1 MSNDNFNNNNNINN
15 TGRHYTG
22 RGNNETGRH
31 GTGRMNDDAGSNN
44 TGRHNSG
51 GSNGTGRMNDK
62 SASDRTEPP
71 APADSGR
78 ARKKPFFLFRAAD
91 TTIELISSIISGFFK
106 VFGTLLLIIAVTGM
120 LFACV
125 FAYYVKT
132 SLTPNL
138 DISLDDY
145 KLNQSSTIY
154 YQDAGGEWRELG
166 TISGRQNRVWVDYSD
181 IPWYM
186 EKAVVAIEDK
196 RFYDHKGVDWYRT
209 SGAFIKMFATMQN
222 SYGGS
227 TITQQLIKN
236 LTGQDQVTVQRK
248 LTEIFGALE
257 LEKRYDKQE
266 IIEWYL
272 NAVYFGEGCYGVQTA
287 AQTYFGKD
295 VSELSLAECASIVGI
310 TNKPTY
316 YDPFYNEENNKER
329 QETILREMY
338 EQGYIDYQMYTDAVA
353 EELVFTRSVD
363 DDYTQRI
370 YSYYEEVVI
379 DDLIHDLMERKGISR
394 EAATTLVYN
403 GGYKIY
409 CCLDVGVQSAI
420 DSIYTDLSAIPGGT
434 RNGEQLQSAI
444 VVMNPFDG
452 RILGLAGGVGT
463 KDRNFPLNRA
473 TGTYRSP
480 GSSIKPLAS
489 YGPAVDMG
497 LITPTT
503 LVNDMPGMHLSGT
516 NWFPANDSNFYFY
529 GTVTIYQALEN
540 SLNTVA
546 AQIVDKLTPQTS
558 YNYLTSKLG
567 FTSLLPSDA
576 DYAPMALGQM
586 AYGVTVREMAQAYC
600 SFVNDGVF
608 TYGRT
613 YSLVT
618 DFDGNTIIDNSP
630 VTIDAFKPNT
640 AYTMTYMLQ
649 NAVENGTGKE
659 ARLYNMPVAGKT
671 GSSTD
676 YKDRWFCGVTPYY
689 CAAVW
694 TGYDI
699 PQVVTGNGNPAA
711 QLWRKVMQQLHD
723 GLEYKA
729 FTYPYIGENTG
740 IFGITNGY
748 TSDLD
753 TGTDD
758 DFTGWGSSSGDTG
771 LDWGSGSGDTG
782 IDWGSGSGDTGID
795 WGNNSGGTGWGDNS
809 GWGGIDWGNG
819 TDYLG

>member
-1 MSNDNFNNNNNINN
+1 MNNDSSKNN
-15 TGRHYTG
+15 TGRIGNDSTGNTG
-22 RGNNETGRH
+22 RDN
-31 GTGRMNDDAGSNN
+31 TGRMNGS
-44 TGRHNSG
+44 TGRLSPPAQEPSG
-51 GSNGTGRMNDK
+51 GS
-62 SASDRTEPP
+62 
-71 APADSGR
+71 
-78 ARKKPFFLFRAAD
+78 ARKKPHFVFKAAD
-91 TTIELISSIISGFFK
+91 VTVELISSIFSTIFK
-106 VFGTLLLIIAVTGM
+106 VFGSILLIFIITGM

-132 SLTPNL
+132 CLTPNL
-138 DISLDDY
+138 DLSLDDY

-154 YQDAGGEWRELG
+154 YQDAGGEWRELS
-166 TISGRQNRVWVDYSD
+166 TLSGKQKRVWVDYGD

-209 SGAFIKMFATMQN
+209 SGAFVKMFATMQN

-295 VSELSLAECASIVGI
+295 VKDLSLAECAAIVGI

-316 YDPFYNEENNKER
+316 YYPFYNEENNKER

-338 EQGYIDYQMYTDAVA
+338 EQGYIDYQMYKEAV
-353 EELVFTRSVD
+353 EEPLVFTHSAEEET
-363 DDYTQRI
+363 TQRI

-379 DDLIHDLMERKGISR
+379 ADVINDLMERKGISR
-394 EAATTLVYN
+394 ETAQTLVYN

-409 CCLDVGVQSAI
+409 CCVDVSVQSAI
-420 DSIYTDLSAIPGGT
+420 DAVYTDLTAIP
-434 RNGEQLQSAI
+434 RASRDQQLQSAI
-444 VVMNPFDG
+444 VVMNPYDG
-452 RILGLAGGVGT
+452 RILGLAGGVGV

-489 YGPAVDMG
+489 YGPAVDTG
-497 LITPTT
+497 LITPNT
-503 LVNDMPGMHLSGT
+503 LVNDQAGMHLSGT
-516 NWFPANDSNFYFY
+516 NWFPANDSNIYY
-529 GTVTIYQALEN
+529 GTVTIYQALQY

-546 AQIVDKLTPQTS
+546 AQIVDKLGPQTS
-558 YNYLTSKLG
+558 YNYLTTKLG
-567 FTSLLPSDA
+567 FTSLVPADA
-576 DYAPMALGQM
+576 DYAPMALGQLTN
-586 AYGVTVREMAQAYC
+586 GVTVREMAQAYC
-600 SFVNDGVF
+600 AFVNDGIF

-618 DFDGNTIIDNSP
+618 DFDGNTVIDNSP
-630 VTIDAFKPNT
+630 TTISAFKPNT
-640 AYTMTYMLQ
+640 AYTMTYMMQ
-649 NAVENGTGKE
+649 NAVENGTGRE

-671 GSSTD
+671 GTSGD

-689 CAAVW
+689 VAAVW
-694 TGYDI
+694 TGFDTPATI
-699 PQVVTGNGNPAA
+699 NVSGNPAA
-711 QLWRKVMQQLHD
+711 QLWKKVMQPLHD

-729 FTYPYIGENTG
+729 FTYPYIGGNTG
-740 IFGITNGY
+740 IFGIQDSVYPSNDFDS
-748 TSDLD
+748 SDY
-753 TGTDD
+753 
-758 DFTGWGSSSGDTG
+758 
-771 LDWGSGSGDTG
+771 
-782 IDWGSGSGDTGID
+782 
-795 WGNNSGGTGWGDNS
+795 TGWGDSSGSDSSDWGNS
-809 GWGGIDWGNG
+809 GSTDWGNSDSSDWGSNWGWGGIDWGNSGG
-819 TDYLG
+819 TSFLG

>member
-1 MSNDNFNNNNNINN
+1 MNNDSSKNN
-15 TGRHYTG
+15 TGRIGNDSTGNTG
-22 RGNNETGRH
+22 RDS
-31 GTGRMNDDAGSNN
+31 TGRMNG
-44 TGRHNSG
+44 
-51 GSNGTGRMNDK
+51 GTGRI
-62 SASDRTEPP
+62 SPP
-71 APADSGR
+71 AQEPSGS
-78 ARKKPFFLFRAAD
+78 ARKKPHFVFKAAD
-91 TTIELISSIISGFFK
+91 VTVELISSIFSTIFK
-106 VFGTLLLIIAVTGM
+106 VFGSILLIFIITGM

-132 SLTPNL
+132 CLTPNL
-138 DISLDDY
+138 DLSLDDY

-154 YQDAGGEWRELG
+154 YQDAGGEWRELS
-166 TISGRQNRVWVDYSD
+166 TLSGKQKRVWVDYGD

-209 SGAFIKMFATMQN
+209 SGAFVKMFATMQN

-295 VSELSLAECASIVGI
+295 VKDLSLAECAAIVGI

-338 EQGYIDYQMYTDAVA
+338 EQGYIDYQMYKEAV
-353 EELVFTRSVD
+353 EEPLVFTHSAEEET
-363 DDYTQRI
+363 TQRI

-379 DDLIHDLMERKGISR
+379 ADVINDLMERKGISR
-394 EAATTLVYN
+394 ETAQTLVYN

-409 CCLDVGVQSAI
+409 CCVDVSVQSAI
-420 DSIYTDLSAIPGGT
+420 DAVYTDLTAIP
-434 RNGEQLQSAI
+434 RASRDQQLQSAI
-444 VVMNPFDG
+444 VVMNPYDG
-452 RILGLAGGVGT
+452 RILGLAGGVGV

-489 YGPAVDMG
+489 YGPAVDTG
-497 LITPTT
+497 LITPNT
-503 LVNDMPGMHLSGT
+503 LVNDQAGMHLSGT
-516 NWFPANDSNFYFY
+516 NWFPANDSNIYY
-529 GTVTIYQALEN
+529 GTVTIYQALQY

-546 AQIVDKLTPQTS
+546 AQIVDKLGPQTS
-558 YNYLTSKLG
+558 YNYLTTQLG
-567 FTSLLPSDA
+567 FTSLVPADA
-576 DYAPMALGQM
+576 DYAPMALGQLTN
-586 AYGVTVREMAQAYC
+586 GVTVREMAQAYC
-600 SFVNDGVF
+600 AFVNDGIF

-618 DFDGNTIIDNSP
+618 DFDGNTVIDNSP
-630 VTIDAFKPNT
+630 TTISAFKPNT
-640 AYTMTYMLQ
+640 AYTMTYMMQ
-649 NAVENGTGKE
+649 NAVENGTGRE

-671 GSSTD
+671 GTSGD

-689 CAAVW
+689 VAAVW
-694 TGYDI
+694 TGFDTPATI
-699 PQVVTGNGNPAA
+699 NVSGNPAA
-711 QLWRKVMQQLHD
+711 QLWKKVMQPLHD

-729 FTYPYIGENTG
+729 FTYPYIGGNTG
-740 IFGITNGY
+740 IFGIQDSVYPSNDFDS
-748 TSDLD
+748 SDY
-753 TGTDD
+753 
-758 DFTGWGSSSGDTG
+758 
-771 LDWGSGSGDTG
+771 
-782 IDWGSGSGDTGID
+782 
-795 WGNNSGGTGWGDNS
+795 TGWGDSSGSDSSDWGNS
-809 GWGGIDWGNG
+809 GSTDWGNSDSSDWGSNWGWGGIDWGNSGG
-819 TDYLG
+819 TSFLG